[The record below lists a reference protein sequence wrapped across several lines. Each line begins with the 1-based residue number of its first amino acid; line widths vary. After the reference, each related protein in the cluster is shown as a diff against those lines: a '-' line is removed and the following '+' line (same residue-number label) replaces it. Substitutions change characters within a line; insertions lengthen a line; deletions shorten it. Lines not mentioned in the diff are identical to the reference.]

1 MERKDKQGERVRIEL
16 HRRRREILQ
25 KFREFAW
32 DADEAGFRSYL
43 SDGCGIEPG
52 DPEYPEALREFW
64 NLVRALE
71 SERRR

>member
-1 MERKDKQGERVRIEL
+1 MDMKDVPSDRVRIEV

-25 KFREFAW
+25 KFREFAGN
-32 DADEAGFRSYL
+32 ADEAGFKSYL

-52 DPEYPEALREFW
+52 DPEYPVAMREFW
-64 NLVRALE
+64 NLVQALE